1 MFRQPSESL
10 PISNPPLRHH
20 LVSQQGFCHRLSLK
34 MMHRRHR
41 SCVCRYESGGAMMT
55 DFGARPPFVARGYF
69 LETAC
74 ALRFQG
80 LLRSAWEHRTWH
92 VIAALPGSGKSLG
105 IADITHQSDSYKDTR
120 RGTYMPILAIRAP
133 KNGGKDLALGM
144 AFCAAFGIVPTMPW
158 YVRRSWLVQAMAD
171 AQVECIV
178 IDDAQDLNLAH
189 LAFLKELTD
198 NLAAPPYQRQVSLC
212 LVTAHNGAVIP
223 LKEVFSRPDTLWRQF
238 RRRLDTER
246 PFCLVAGH
254 TEEEVRSILEAFE
267 TIYRD
272 QLPDLHLLRWTRPI
286 FTWLTHVTLDPDG
299 TKRVTMDHLTRLVT
313 AALRR
318 SYEQGASDVD
328 AATLNQTAELMILR
342 RDEIVEISGVPPDPT
357 FPVEQVG

>member
-1 MFRQPSESL
+1 
-10 PISNPPLRHH
+10 
-20 LVSQQGFCHRLSLK
+20 
-34 MMHRRHR
+34 
-41 SCVCRYESGGAMMT
+41 MMT
-55 DFGARPPFVARGYF
+55 DFGARPPFVARDYF
-69 LETAC
+69 LETAFE
-74 ALRFQG
+74 LRFQG
-80 LLRSAWEHRTWH
+80 LLRSAWQHRTWH

-120 RGTYMPILAIRAP
+120 RGTHMPILTIRAP

-198 NLAAPPYQRQVSLC
+198 NLAAPPYERQVSLC

-246 PFCLVAGH
+246 PFCVVQGH
-254 TEEEVRSILEAFE
+254 TEEEVRSILVAFE
-267 TIYRD
+267 DIYRS
-272 QLPDLHLLRWTRPI
+272 QFPDLRLGRWTRSI
-286 FTWLTHVTLDPDG
+286 FTWLTHATVDPDG
-299 TKRVTMDHLTRLVT
+299 SKRVTMDHLTRLVT
-313 AALRR
+313 STLRQ
-318 SYEQGASDVD
+318 S
-328 AATLNQTAELMILR
+328 
-342 RDEIVEISGVPPDPT
+342 
-357 FPVEQVG
+357 